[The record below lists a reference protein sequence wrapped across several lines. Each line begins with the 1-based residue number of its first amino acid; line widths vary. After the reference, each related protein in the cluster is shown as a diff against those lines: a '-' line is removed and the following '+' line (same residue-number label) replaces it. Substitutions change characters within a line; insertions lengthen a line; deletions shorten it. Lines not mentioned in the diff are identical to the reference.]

1 MKQCLSVMRW
11 QFGTW
16 LGSARMVVAFLVCAA
31 ASLLD
36 SVKLMQ
42 FARASG
48 DPLEIFE
55 PFIYNSSTLHIA
67 TLMFL
72 GLMLLLADAPFT
84 EQSAMYSLV
93 RCSRVQWVIGK
104 LMYILLSCAVYYI
117 FSLAV
122 TATVAAPNAFAGN
135 VWSSPFYELVMHD
148 AAASSYYITVTPN
161 LFMPAVSPYLAAL
174 CAFALNLGYGFFC
187 GSLLF
192 LINLSGSRVLGF
204 AVLSAQ
210 HIISYLIQFRYLPF
224 FGSIFSNHGFGDG
237 TNLPSVGFSCAYFC
251 LLSAVIVACILRAI
265 RYVDL
270 KITVG
275 TRI

>member
-16 LGSARMVVAFLVCAA
+16 LGSARTVTAFLVCAA

-36 SVKLMQ
+36 SVNLMQ

-48 DPLEIFE
+48 DPLNIFE

-72 GLMLLLADAPFT
+72 GLMLLFADAPFT

-93 RCSRVQWVIGK
+93 RCSRVQWVVGK

-122 TATVAAPNAFAGN
+122 TVIFFSSNAFAGN
-135 VWSSPFYELVMHD
+135 VWSAPFYELVMRD
-148 AAASSYYITVTPN
+148 AAASSYP
-161 LFMPAVSPYLAAL
+161 VSYTHLDVYKRQR
-174 CAFALNLGYGFFC
+174 LNR
-187 GSLLF
+187 SN
-192 LINLSGSRVLGF
+192 ILSR
-204 AVLSAQ
+204 LSA
-210 HIISYLIQFRYLPF
+210 
-224 FGSIFSNHGFGDG
+224 
-237 TNLPSVGFSCAYFC
+237 
-251 LLSAVIVACILRAI
+251 RA
-265 RYVDL
+265 
-270 KITVG
+270 
-275 TRI
+275 